1 MLFRSYCNSSCIQIY
16 YKCVQ
21 LISVRKGV
29 IWLEKKQ
36 IESVILDFKEKAV
49 SKIAFA
55 RTKEEA
61 ERIERQLNMH
71 IYYPS
76 ELANLQ
82 TKEPIFV
89 LMDC

>member
-1 MLFRSYCNSSCIQIY
+1 MIY
-16 YKCVQ
+16 LSQEQSKS
-21 LISVRKGV
+21 I
-29 IWLEKKQ
+29 
-36 IESVILDFKEKAV
+36 ILDFKEKAV

-89 LMDC
+89 LLDY

>member
-1 MLFRSYCNSSCIQIY
+1 M
-16 YKCVQ
+16 
-21 LISVRKGV
+21 RKDV
-29 IWLEKKQ
+29 IRLGKEQSKS
-36 IESVILDFKEKAV
+36 IILDKTEKAV

-89 LMDC
+89 LLGC